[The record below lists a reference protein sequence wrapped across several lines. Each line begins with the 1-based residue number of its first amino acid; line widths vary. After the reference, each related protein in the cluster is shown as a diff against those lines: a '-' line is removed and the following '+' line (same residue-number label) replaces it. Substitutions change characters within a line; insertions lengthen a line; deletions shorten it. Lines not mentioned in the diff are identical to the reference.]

1 MIGVESLRIRMY
13 NGMDKVLEDVRHV
26 PELKR
31 NLISLGTLDNDG
43 CGYKCDQGSL
53 EVYNGNM
60 LIMK

>member
-1 MIGVESLRIRMY
+1 MY